1 MTRRLGISS
10 AIAVVLL
17 SAVYAITLAAGLLT
31 LASSREPIGDP
42 WFSLLEV
49 EIIALAPLM
58 VIVSAEV
65 HAWAAP
71 AHKTSSLIALV
82 FMSLLAA
89 LTCSVHVVMLTVSH
103 QAAAAELPLL
113 LSFRWP
119 SVPYAI
125 DILAWDLFFGLS
137 VLFAAP
143 AFHGDRLRTR
153 IRVLLTISG
162 ALALAGLI
170 GVAPGAI
177 QLRMI
182 GVVGYA
188 IVYPVAVALLA
199 VLFRRGANAV

>member
-1 MTRRLGISS
+1 MSIGRGPQLTRRLGIAS
-10 AIAVVLL
+10 AIAIVLL
-17 SAVYAITLAAGLLT
+17 SAVYALTLSAGLLT

-49 EIIALAPLM
+49 EIMALAPLM

-65 HAWAAP
+65 HAWAGF

-89 LTCSVHVVMLTVSH
+89 LTGSVHVV
-103 QAAAAELPLL
+103 LL

-125 DILAWDLFFGLS
+125 DILARDLFFGLS
-137 VLFAAP
+137 MLFAAP
-143 AFHGDRLRTR
+143 AFHGDRLRTG
-153 IRVLLTISG
+153 IRVLLTIRG
-162 ALALAGLI
+162 TLARVGLI
-170 GVAPGAI
+170 GLVPGAI

-188 IVYPVAVALLA
+188 LVYPVAVALLA